1 MDGKNGTKMVALSL
15 PVVVIILGA
24 LATLLTS
31 SLLAYSDVCV
41 DIRGNSENIK
51 SIKYQQDREM
61 SNLNKK
67 IDELRE
73 DIKNLNDKIDK
84 MFWPFTK
91 KKD

>member
-1 MDGKNGTKMVALSL
+1 MVALSL